1 MYLFNELKSLCN
13 ILICLNIISVILNV
27 ISVILSIIN
36 KINSKK
42 ESDSVSENEEHS
54 YRANNDN
61 KQLSGASKNY
71 ISKEHIEPG

>member
-1 MYLFNELKSLCN
+1 MDLFNELKSLCN

-42 ESDSVSENEEHS
+42 ESDSVSENEKHS
-54 YRANNDN
+54 YKVNNEN
-61 KQLSGASKNY
+61 KQLSDDSKNH